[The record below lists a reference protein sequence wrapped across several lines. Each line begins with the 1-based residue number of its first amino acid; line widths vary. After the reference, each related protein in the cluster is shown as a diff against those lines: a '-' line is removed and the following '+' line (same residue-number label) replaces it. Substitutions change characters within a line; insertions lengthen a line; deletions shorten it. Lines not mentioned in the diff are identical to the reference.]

1 MNKKK
6 AIAYAQIT
14 LDYIQSPKYT
24 SKITPKN
31 LGIKMKQA
39 FKLYTKDIATI
50 IAHSM
55 IETKNKLKTSWK
67 INHKIYVCKYNSL
80 RGVSMEQVS
89 TKNTKTEYKII
100 PLFSND
106 GKKIDIIIENAF
118 LKYLKYN
125 DYK

>member
-1 MNKKK
+1 
-6 AIAYAQIT
+6 
-14 LDYIQSPKYT
+14 
-24 SKITPKN
+24 
-31 LGIKMKQA
+31 
-39 FKLYTKDIATI
+39 
-50 IAHSM
+50 
-55 IETKNKLKTSWK
+55 
-67 INHKIYVCKYNSL
+67 
-80 RGVSMEQVS
+80 MEQVS